1 MDELIKAN
9 YIADLK
15 SIGRKDKHLSITA
28 KAGDNIFI
36 NGSPKRCETHFEVL
50 CGLRRPDVGEVKIC
64 GRNPYDG
71 MTAEESAVFR
81 RDNIGAVPQDLGL
94 IPELRMIDQI
104 ALPMKL
110 AGVDDESIIS
120 EIRKLTSELM
130 PLHNLFNIPGKCNT
144 RKQAHAAMIRAV
156 IRNPQ
161 IIVFHGFLDDVS
173 DIDRDALWQAFHTIR
188 PKNSV
193 FIYLSGAPAPEQV
206 NWTQQLRV

>member
-1 MDELIKAN
+1 MEELLSAN

-15 SIGRKDKHLSITA
+15 SICRKDKLLSIVG

-50 CGLRRPDVGEVKIC
+50 CGLRKPDVGEVKLC
-64 GRNPYDG
+64 GRNPYE
-71 MTAEESAVFR
+71 MTAKEAAAFR
-81 RDNIGAVPQDLGL
+81 RDTIGAVPQDLGL
-94 IPELRMIDQI
+94 IPEMRMIDQI
-104 ALPMKL
+104 TIPLKL
-110 AGVDDESIIS
+110 AGVDDETIIS

-130 PLHNLFNIPGKCNT
+130 PMHNLFNIPGKCNA

-161 IIVFHGFLDDVS
+161 IIVFNGFLDDVS

-188 PKNSV
+188 PQNSV
-193 FIYLSGAPAPEQV
+193 LIYLSGAPEPKQV
-206 NWTQQLRV
+206 RWSQQLRV

>member
-1 MDELIKAN
+1 MYFFSRP

-15 SIGRKDKHLSITA
+15 SIGIKDKLLSIVG
-28 KAGDNIFI
+28 KAGDNLFVG
-36 NGSPKRCETHFEVL
+36 GSPKRCETHFEVL

-64 GRNPYDG
+64 GRNPYE
-71 MTAEESAVFR
+71 MTAHEAAAFR
-81 RDNIGAVPQDLGL
+81 RDTIGAVPQDLGL

-110 AGVDDESIIS
+110 AGMDDETIIS

-130 PLHNLFNIPGKCNT
+130 PLHNLFNVPGKCNA
-144 RKQAHAAMIRAV
+144 RKQAHAAIIRAV

-161 IIVFHGFLDDVS
+161 VIVLNGFLDDLP

-188 PKNSV
+188 PKDSV
-193 FIYLSGAPAPEQV
+193 LIYLSGAPAPEQV
-206 NWTQQLRV
+206 NWTQMLRV

>member
-1 MDELIKAN
+1 MGELLSAN

-15 SIGRKDKHLSITA
+15 RIGRKDKMLSIIG
-28 KAGDNIFI
+28 KAGDNIFVG
-36 NGSPKRCETHFEVL
+36 GSAKRCETHFEVL
-50 CGLRRPDVGEVKIC
+50 CGLRRPDVGQVKLC
-64 GRNPYDG
+64 GINPYEL
-71 MTAEESAVFR
+71 TAEEAATFR
-81 RDNIGAVPQDLGL
+81 RDTIGAVPQNLGL

-110 AGVDDESIIS
+110 AGMDDESIIS

-173 DIDRDALWQAFHTIR
+173 DIDRDALWQVFHTMR
-188 PKNSV
+188 PQNSIL
-193 FIYLSGAPAPEQV
+193 IYLSGAPAPEQV

>member
-1 MDELIKAN
+1 MMEELLNAN

-15 SIGRKDKHLSITA
+15 SIGRKDKLLSIVG
-28 KAGDNIFI
+28 KAGDNLFVG
-36 NGSPKRCETHFEVL
+36 GSPKRCETHFEVL

-64 GRNPYDG
+64 GRNPYE
-71 MTAEESAVFR
+71 MTAHEAAAFR
-81 RDNIGAVPQDLGL
+81 RDTIGAVPQDLGL

-110 AGVDDESIIS
+110 AGMDDETIIS

-130 PLHNLFNIPGKCNT
+130 PLHNLFNVPGKCNA
-144 RKQAHAAMIRAV
+144 RKQAHAAIIRAV

-161 IIVFHGFLDDVS
+161 VIVLNGFLDDLP

-188 PKNSV
+188 PKDSV
-193 FIYLSGAPAPEQV
+193 LIYLSGAPAPEQV
-206 NWTQQLRV
+206 NWTQMPRV

>member
-1 MDELIKAN
+1 MEELLSAN

-15 SIGRKDKHLSITA
+15 SIGRKDKLLSIVSN
-28 KAGDNIFI
+28 AGDNIFI

-50 CGLRRPDVGEVKIC
+50 CGLRRADVGEVKLC
-64 GRNPYDG
+64 GRNLYE
-71 MTAEESAVFR
+71 MNAKEAAVFR
-81 RDNIGAVPQDLGL
+81 RDTIGAVPQDLGL

-110 AGVDDESIIS
+110 AGMDDDSIIS

-130 PLHNLFNIPGKCNT
+130 PLHNLFNVPGKCNA

-156 IRNPQ
+156 IRKPQ
-161 IIVFHGFLDDVS
+161 VIVLNGFLDDLP

-188 PKNSV
+188 PKDSV
-193 FIYLSGAPAPEQV
+193 LIYLSGAPAPEQV
-206 NWTQQLRV
+206 NWTQMLRV

>member
-1 MDELIKAN
+1 MDELINAN
-9 YIADLK
+9 YTADLK
-15 SIGRKDKHLSITA
+15 SIGRRDKLLSITA

-50 CGLRRPDVGEVKIC
+50 CGLRRPDVGEVKLC
-64 GRNPYDG
+64 CKNPYE
-71 MTAEESAVFR
+71 MTAKEAAAFR

-110 AGVDDESIIS
+110 AGVDDETIIV

-130 PLHNLFNIPGKCNT
+130 PLHNLFNTPGKCT
-144 RKQAHAAMIRAV
+144 VRKQAHAAMIRAV
-156 IRNPQ
+156 IRNPKV
-161 IIVFHGFLDDVS
+161 IILNGFLDDVA

-188 PKNSV
+188 PQNSV
-193 FIYLSGAPAPEQV
+193 LIYLSGAPAPEQV
-206 NWTQQLRV
+206 QWTQQLRV

>member
-1 MDELIKAN
+1 MDKLINAN

-15 SIGRKDKHLSITA
+15 SVGRKDKMLYIVGE
-28 KAGDNIFI
+28 AGDNIFM
-36 NGSPKRCETHFEVL
+36 NGSAKRCETHFEVL
-50 CGLRRPDVGEVKIC
+50 CGLRRPDVGQVKLC
-64 GRNPYDG
+64 GKNLYE
-71 MTAEESAVFR
+71 MTAKEAAIFR
-81 RDNIGAVPQDLGL
+81 RDTIGAVPQDLGL

-110 AGVDDESIIS
+110 AGVDDETIIA
-120 EIRKLTSELM
+120 EIRKFTSELM
-130 PLHNLFNIPGKCNT
+130 PLHNLFNIPGKCNA

-173 DIDRDALWQAFHTIR
+173 DIDRDALWQTFHTIR

-193 FIYLSGAPAPEQV
+193 LIYLSGAPAPEQV
-206 NWTQQLRV
+206 RWSQQLRV

>member
-1 MDELIKAN
+1 MNELINAN

-15 SIGRKDKHLSITA
+15 SIGRKDKLLSITG

-36 NGSPKRCETHFEVL
+36 NGSPKRRETHFKVL
-50 CGLRRPDVGEVKIC
+50 CGLHRPDVGEVKLC
-64 GRNPYDG
+64 GKNPYE
-71 MTAEESAVFR
+71 MNEKEAAAFR

-110 AGVDDESIIS
+110 AGVDDEITIA
-120 EIRKLTSELM
+120 EIRKLTSELI
-130 PLHNLFNIPGKCNT
+130 PLHNLFNVPGKCNA

-156 IRNPQ
+156 IRNPE

-188 PKNSV
+188 PKNSIL
-193 FIYLSGAPAPEQV
+193 IYLSGAPVPEQI
-206 NWTQQLRV
+206 NWTHQLRV

>member
-1 MDELIKAN
+1 MDELINAN

-15 SIGRKDKHLSITA
+15 SIGRKDKLLSITA

-36 NGSPKRCETHFEVL
+36 NGSLKRCETHFEVL
-50 CGLRRPDVGEVKIC
+50 CGLRRPDVGKVKLC
-64 GRNPYDG
+64 GKNPYE
-71 MTAEESAVFR
+71 MNAKEAATFR

-110 AGVDDESIIS
+110 AGVDDETIIVQ
-120 EIRKLTSELM
+120 IHKLTSELM
-130 PLHNLFNIPGKCNT
+130 PLHNLFNIPGKCST
-144 RKQAHAAMIRAV
+144 RKQAHAAMFRAV
-156 IRNPQ
+156 IRNPK

-188 PKNSV
+188 PQNSV
-193 FIYLSGAPAPEQV
+193 LIYLSSTPAPEQV
-206 NWTQQLRV
+206 NWTYQIRV

>member
-1 MDELIKAN
+1 MMEELLNAN

-15 SIGRKDKHLSITA
+15 SIGRKDKLLSIVA
-28 KAGDNIFI
+28 KAGDNIFM

-64 GRNPYDG
+64 GRNPYE
-71 MTAEESAVFR
+71 MTAHEAAAFR
-81 RDNIGAVPQDLGL
+81 RDTIGAVPQDLGL

-110 AGVDDESIIS
+110 AGMDDETIIS

-130 PLHNLFNIPGKCNT
+130 PLHNLFNVPGKCNI

-156 IRNPQ
+156 IRKPQ
-161 IIVFHGFLDDVS
+161 VIVLNGFLDDLP
-173 DIDRDALWQAFHTIR
+173 DIDRDALWEAFHAIR
-188 PKNSV
+188 PKDSV
-193 FIYLSGAPAPEQV
+193 LIYLSGAPAPEQV
-206 NWTQQLRV
+206 NWTQMLRV

>member
-15 SIGRKDKHLSITA
+15 SIGRKDKLLSITA

-50 CGLRRPDVGEVKIC
+50 CGLRRPDVGEVKLC
-64 GRNPYDG
+64 GKNPYEMNG
-71 MTAEESAVFR
+71 KEAAVFR

-104 ALPMKL
+104 VLPMKL
-110 AGVDDESIIS
+110 TGMDDEIIIA

-130 PLHNLFNIPGKCNT
+130 PLHNLFNIPGKCT
-144 RKQAHAAMIRAV
+144 IRKQAHAAMIRAV

-161 IIVFHGFLDDVS
+161 IIVFHSFLDDVS

-188 PKNSV
+188 PQNSV
-193 FIYLSGAPAPEQV
+193 LIYLSGAPAAEQV

>member
-15 SIGRKDKHLSITA
+15 SIGRKDKLLSITA

-50 CGLRRPDVGEVKIC
+50 CGLRRPDVGEVKLC
-64 GRNPYDG
+64 GKNPYE
-71 MTAEESAVFR
+71 MTAMEVAAFR
-81 RDNIGAVPQDLGL
+81 RDTVGAVPQDLGL

-110 AGVDDESIIS
+110 AGVDDETILAG
-120 EIRKLTSELM
+120 IRKLTSELM
-130 PLHNLFNIPGKCNT
+130 PLHNLFNIPGKCT
-144 RKQAHAAMIRAV
+144 VRKQAHAAMIRAV
-156 IRNPQ
+156 IRNPK

-188 PKNSV
+188 PQNSV
-193 FIYLSGAPAPEQV
+193 LIYLSGAPAPEQV